1 MALGRGLGAILEEVE
16 EAYSKNF
23 DVIDTLALDNTRAR
37 IEDISVNLVTPNP
50 YQPRKYFDEAA
61 LKELSDSIKQH
72 GLLQPIVV
80 IKKDDG
86 YLLVAGERRLRA
98 HKLANL
104 STVKA
109 IVVQVNIDNIKLR
122 ELALVENIQREDLN
136 PIELANSYSELIEVH
151 QITHDELSTIVH
163 KSRSQITNTLRL
175 LSLIPQVQEE
185 LVNGK
190 ITQGH
195 AKILVGLTPDKQ
207 KIALSTIIGQK
218 LSVREAENMIKD
230 YKQPIASSSH
240 SVPKKSPSFMLKEY
254 AELLQKI
261 LPVKHKIKGNI
272 IEMEFSNKAEFE
284 NFVQI
289 LKKA

>member
-23 DVIDTLALDNTRAR
+23 DSIDSLALDDVKAKV
-37 IEDISVNLVTPNP
+37 EDIDVTLVVPNP
-50 YQPRKYFDEAA
+50 YQPRKYFDENA

-80 IKKDDG
+80 IKKDNG

-98 HKLANL
+98 HKLANF

-109 IVVQVNIDNIKLR
+109 IVVQVDIDNVKLR

-136 PIELANSYSELIEVH
+136 PIELAHSYSELIEVH
-151 QITHDELSTIVH
+151 NITHDELSNIVH

-175 LSLIPQVQEE
+175 LSLIPEVQDN

-195 AKILVGLTPDKQ
+195 AKILVGLPPEKQ
-207 KIALSTIIGQK
+207 KILLSTIIGQK
-218 LSVREAENMIKD
+218 LSVRETESIIKG
-230 YKQPIASSSH
+230 YKQTTKPND
-240 SVPKKSPSFMLKEY
+240 KKTPPFTLNEY
-254 AELLQKI
+254 ADLLKKL
-261 LPVKHKIKGNI
+261 LPLKHKIKGNI
-272 IEMEFSNKAEFE
+272 IELEFSNKEEFT
-284 NFVQI
+284 NFVEK

>member
-16 EAYSKNF
+16 EAYSKNL
-23 DVIDTLALDNTRAR
+23 DEIDSLILDNAKAKV
-37 IEDISVNLVTPNP
+37 EDINVSLVVPNP
-50 YQPRKYFDEAA
+50 YQPRKYFDENA
-61 LKELSDSIKQH
+61 LRELSDSIKQH

-80 IKKDDG
+80 IKKDNG

-104 STVKA
+104 SIVRA
-109 IVVQVNIDNIKLR
+109 IVVQVDIDNIKLR

-151 QITHDELSTIVH
+151 DITHDELSNIVH

-175 LSLIPQVQEE
+175 LSLIPEVQEQ

-195 AKILVGLTPDKQ
+195 AKILVGLTPEKQ
-207 KIALSTIIGQK
+207 KILLSTIIGQK
-218 LSVREAENMIKD
+218 LSVRETESIIKG
-230 YKQPIASSSH
+230 YKQPSKNND
-240 SVPKKSPSFMLKEY
+240 KKMPPFTLNEY
-254 AELLQKI
+254 ASLLKKL
-261 LPVKHKIKGNI
+261 LPLKHKIKGNI
-272 IEMEFSNKAEFE
+272 IELEFSNKEEFT
-284 NFVQI
+284 NFVEK